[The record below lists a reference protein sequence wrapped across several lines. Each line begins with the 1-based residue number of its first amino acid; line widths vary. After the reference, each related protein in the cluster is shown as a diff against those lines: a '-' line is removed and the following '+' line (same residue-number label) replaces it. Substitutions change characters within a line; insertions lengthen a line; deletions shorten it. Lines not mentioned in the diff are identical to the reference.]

1 MRTAALLIAGF
12 ILLAGASELRAQ
24 ARDTI
29 STRVQAFPK
38 PAKVK
43 ATAATAA
50 TTAPAR
56 APARTGDAAMKGIAP
71 PKTKSAPP
79 PKRAD
84 SLPVFSK
91 PPKAPG
97 PPA

>member
-1 MRTAALLIAGF
+1 MRTPALLIAGF

-24 ARDTI
+24 ARDT
-29 STRVQAFPK
+29 SSVRVPEVPK

-43 ATAATAA
+43 ATAP

-71 PKTKSAPP
+71 PKTKSAPA

-91 PPKAPG
+91 PPKAPD
-97 PPA
+97 PTP